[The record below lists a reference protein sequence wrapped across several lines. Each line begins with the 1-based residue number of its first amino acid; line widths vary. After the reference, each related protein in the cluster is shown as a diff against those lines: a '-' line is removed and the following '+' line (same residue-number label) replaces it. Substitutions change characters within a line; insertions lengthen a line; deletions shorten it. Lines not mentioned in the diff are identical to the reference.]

1 MLSEEKFCN
10 APFAGIIL
18 SKDVDLQGSTYGREA
33 SKKERKKAHP
43 TFKDL
48 DFLEMYPEGIYLQP
62 EIHACLMDT
71 IERDCRA
78 LESLKI
84 MDYSLLLGIHIID
97 PDSSAEKKPDHPESG
112 EESAGSGG
120 ESEEGWAGDE
130 RGGGGSG
137 SRRPG
142 MLERV
147 GSIQQKQR
155 LIAHSTA
162 LESITAEVDDAA
174 MADLVDET
182 ETVDKMTTWGG
193 IPAKNEKGDNL
204 LIFIGNQFSL
214 TVKKFQRVKILFF
227 RKEFRF
233 FTERDTASLKK

>member
-1 MLSEEKFCN
+1 
-10 APFAGIIL
+10 
-18 SKDVDLQGSTYGREA
+18 
-33 SKKERKKAHP
+33 
-43 TFKDL
+43 
-48 DFLEMYPEGIYLQP
+48 MYPEGIYLQP
-62 EIHACLMDT
+62 EIHSCLMDT

-97 PDSSAEKKPDHPESG
+97 PENPDKKPDMDFIDDQGDVS
-112 EESAGSGG
+112 SG
-120 ESEEGWAGDE
+120 ESEDGED
-130 RGGGGSG
+130 RG
-137 SRRPG
+137 RRPG

-193 IPAKNEKGDNL
+193 IPAKNAKGDNL
-204 LIFIGNQFSL
+204 LIFLGKQHEL
-214 TVKKFQRVKILFF
+214 
-227 RKEFRF
+227 
-233 FTERDTASLKK
+233 